1 MGLRILMAA
10 GLLAAGAAAA
20 TITFDTDP
28 FQGTTARTTPGRQII
43 ANELFTTFDTATDNY
58 ALDSSVFGVN
68 QINFANAAIDA
79 VPHTGINTVVLETT
93 DNDNNPAT
101 PFAAGNAADLLAGQ
115 ITDHG
120 PGFFVYFNSA
130 LNVARLVYST
140 DLSDNTAD
148 LKILARMTNLTG
160 QAGIDAL
167 PTFSAANFNAVSAQA
182 SVPEPSDL
190 VMMSAAAA
198 LWAFSAALRRYRTK
212 RAGLRQ
218 DI

>member
-1 MGLRILMAA
+1 
-10 GLLAAGAAAA
+10 
-20 TITFDTDP
+20 
-28 FQGTTARTTPGRQII
+28 
-43 ANELFTTFDTATDNY
+43 
-58 ALDSSVFGVN
+58 
-68 QINFANAAIDA
+68 
-79 VPHTGINTVVLETT
+79 
-93 DNDNNPAT
+93 
-101 PFAAGNAADLLAGQ
+101 
-115 ITDHG
+115 
-120 PGFFVYFNSA
+120 
-130 LNVARLVYST
+130 VARLVYST

-160 QAGIDAL
+160 QAGINAL
-167 PTFSAANFNAVSAQA
+167 PTFSAANFNAVNAQA